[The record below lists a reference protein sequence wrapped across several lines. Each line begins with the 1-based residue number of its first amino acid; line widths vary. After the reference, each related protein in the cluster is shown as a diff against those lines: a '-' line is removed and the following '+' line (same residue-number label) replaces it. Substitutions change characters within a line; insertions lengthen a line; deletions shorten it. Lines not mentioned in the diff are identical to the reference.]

1 MKVLDLQCSQGHI
14 FEGWFASESDFQSQ
28 KQREL
33 VQCPLCDD
41 RHVEKRLSAPRLNL
55 GARPPADM
63 PSVRE
68 AERAPHGGDTS
79 DAASGA
85 GGTGHNRAIAGVS
98 INGGDVPALP
108 QAIQAAWLRA
118 ARHLARNAEDVG
130 EDFAQEARR
139 IHHGEAPERAIR
151 GQATVEDA
159 MALLD
164 DGVAVLPLPLPAAAK
179 ETLQ

>member
-1 MKVLDLQCSQGHI
+1 MKVLDLQCSQGHL

-55 GARPPADM
+55 GARPPADAH
-63 PSVRE
+63 PGRDPE
-68 AERAPHGGDTS
+68 PPRS

-85 GGTGHNRAIAGVS
+85 AVGACGTGQERGADGVYLD
-98 INGGDVPALP
+98 GGDGSALA

-118 ARHLARNAEDVG
+118 ARHLARHAEDVG
-130 EDFAQEARR
+130 VDFAQEARR